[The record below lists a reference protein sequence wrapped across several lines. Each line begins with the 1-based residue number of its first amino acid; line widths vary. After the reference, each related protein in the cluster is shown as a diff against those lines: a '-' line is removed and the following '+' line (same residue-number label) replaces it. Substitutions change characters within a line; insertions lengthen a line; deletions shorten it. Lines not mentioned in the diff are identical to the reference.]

1 MKKKNK
7 VVTGNTPFFVISH
20 FVLHICF
27 WQGSFVWH
35 DEFSVLVLST
45 KNGTSI
51 FLKYDFAFQKIYLKI
66 KVLKTFKISS
76 DCHII
81 TCRSLKW
88 KAILKIPTIVF

>member
-1 MKKKNK
+1 MKKKIQTNK
-7 VVTGNTPFFVISH
+7 VVTGNTSFFVISH

-45 KNGTSI
+45 KNGTPV

-66 KVLKTFKISS
+66 KVLQTFKIPS

-81 TCRSLKW
+81 TCRSLK
-88 KAILKIPTIVF
+88 